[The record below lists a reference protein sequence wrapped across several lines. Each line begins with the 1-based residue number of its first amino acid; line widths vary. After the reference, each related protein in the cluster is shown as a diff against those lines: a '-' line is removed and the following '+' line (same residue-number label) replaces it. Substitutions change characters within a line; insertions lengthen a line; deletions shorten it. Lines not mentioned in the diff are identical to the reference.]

1 MSGPERSGE
10 VLSRRALNR
19 ATLERQMLL
28 HRRRLPAAEAIEDLV
43 GMQAQAPNAPYVG
56 LWTRLEG
63 FHPDELAWLITERQA
78 VRAPLMRA
86 TLHLVT
92 ARDCLA
98 LRPVVQPVL
107 ERGLHSGSP
116 FARNLAGLDI
126 ETLLAAGRALV
137 EERPRTRAQLG
148 PLLGERWPDRDATS
162 LAYAISY
169 LVPLVQVPPRGIWGT
184 SGAATWTTAE
194 AWLRR
199 PLEHDTSPDGLVI
212 RYLGAFGPAT
222 VADVQTWSG
231 LTRMREVA
239 ERLRPRLRTFRDERG
254 NELFDLPDA
263 PRPDPHTPAPPR
275 FLPEYDNLLLSYAD
289 RSRVITDDRQ
299 PPLFPGNGAKFGTV
313 LIDGFFRG
321 TWQIRRDRNTATL
334 LIESFERLSKA
345 DNAAVTTEGA
355 QLLTFAAAGADARD
369 VRLTSPD

>member
-1 MSGPERSGE
+1 
-10 VLSRRALNR
+10 
-19 ATLERQMLL
+19 
-28 HRRRLPAAEAIEDLV
+28 
-43 GMQAQAPNAPYVG
+43 
-56 LWTRLEG
+56 
-63 FHPDELAWLITERQA
+63 LITERQA

-107 ERGLHSGSP
+107 ERGLYSGSP

-212 RYLGAFGPAT
+212 RYLGRSVRPPSRTCRPGPA
-222 VADVQTWSG
+222 
-231 LTRMREVA
+231 
-239 ERLRPRLRTFRDERG
+239 
-254 NELFDLPDA
+254 
-263 PRPDPHTPAPPR
+263 
-275 FLPEYDNLLLSYAD
+275 
-289 RSRVITDDRQ
+289 
-299 PPLFPGNGAKFGTV
+299 
-313 LIDGFFRG
+313 
-321 TWQIRRDRNTATL
+321 
-334 LIESFERLSKA
+334 
-345 DNAAVTTEGA
+345 
-355 QLLTFAAAGADARD
+355 
-369 VRLTSPD
+369 